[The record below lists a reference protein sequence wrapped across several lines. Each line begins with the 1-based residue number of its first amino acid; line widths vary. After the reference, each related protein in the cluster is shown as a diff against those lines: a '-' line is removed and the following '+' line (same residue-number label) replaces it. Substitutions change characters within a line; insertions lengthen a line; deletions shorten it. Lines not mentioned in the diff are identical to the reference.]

1 MADNWIPLPM
11 PSIET
16 AFDLDFVLRLVINLI
31 TVMVLIRLYY
41 RVSSHRDNA
50 AAFMLFG
57 VVVFFVTKFLHTAEV
72 SMGFAFG
79 LFAVFSM
86 LRYRTQAIGIK
97 EMTWLFLVIGVALL
111 TAIAPLR
118 MLELVALNT
127 MIVGIAWLL
136 ETRWMLPLRG
146 ETEIEYE
153 KIENIQ
159 PHKKQELIQDLAAR
173 TGLHVLDAE
182 VVSVNFLRDT
192 AVLRLHYHKGA
203 SAGNTPGNNQ

>member
-1 MADNWIPLPM
+1 M
-11 PSIET
+11 PSIDT
-16 AFDLDFVLRLVINLI
+16 AFDLDFLLRLVINLI

-111 TAIAPLR
+111 TAIAPLHV
-118 MLELVALNT
+118 LELIVLNT
-127 MIVGIAWLL
+127 GIVGIAWVL
-136 ETRWMLPLRG
+136 ETRWMLPLRA

-159 PHKKQELIQDLAAR
+159 PDKKAELLRDLAAR
-173 TGLHVLDAE
+173 TGLHVVDAE
-182 VVSVNFLRDT
+182 VISVSFLKDT
-192 AVLRLHYHKGA
+192 AMLRLHYLKDRA
-203 SAGNTPGNNQ
+203 AGNTPGQPGE

>member
-1 MADNWIPLPM
+1 M
-11 PSIET
+11 PSIDT
-16 AFDLDFVLRLVINLI
+16 AFDLDFLLRLVINLI

-111 TAIAPLR
+111 TAIAPLHV
-118 MLELVALNT
+118 LELIVLNT
-127 MIVGIAWLL
+127 GIVGIAWVL
-136 ETRWMLPLRG
+136 ETRWMLPLRA

-159 PHKKQELIQDLAAR
+159 PHKKTELLRDLAAR
-173 TGLHVLDAE
+173 TGLHVVDAE
-182 VVSVNFLRDT
+182 VISVSFLKDT
-192 AVLRLHYHKGA
+192 AMLRLHYLKDR
-203 SAGNTPGNNQ
+203 SAGNMPGKVGEE

>member
-1 MADNWIPLPM
+1 M
-11 PSIET
+11 PSIDT
-16 AFDLDFVLRLVINLI
+16 AFDLDFLQRLVINLV

-111 TAIAPLR
+111 TAIAPLHI
-118 MLELVALNT
+118 LELIVLNAG
-127 MIVGIAWLL
+127 IVGIAWVL
-136 ETRWMLPLRG
+136 ETRWMLPLRA

-159 PHKKQELIQDLAAR
+159 PHKKTELLRDLAAR
-173 TGLHVLDAE
+173 TGLHVVDAE
-182 VVSVNFLRDT
+182 VISVSFLKDT
-192 AVLRLHYHKGA
+192 AMLRLHYLKDR
-203 SAGNTPGNNQ
+203 SAGNMPGKVGEE